1 MYVQHRWHQLQRLY
15 LSLDEAGSWFSIKGR
30 VMSIVKFKSKA
41 YTDIIMFKEHASRL
55 FSIMGIET
63 SERGVITPDQLTAA
77 HAHLVAAINMEK
89 MVRSDAPL
97 VDEDDLSAEER
108 LALKNHVSLE
118 QRAYPLL
125 KMLEAATQKNVDVH
139 WGF

>member
-1 MYVQHRWHQLQRLY
+1 
-15 LSLDEAGSWFSIKGR
+15 
-30 VMSIVKFKSKA
+30 MSIVKFKSKA

-63 SERGVITPDQLTAA
+63 SERGVITPDQLSAA

-89 MVRSDAPL
+89 MAKEGTSPL
-97 VDEDDLSAEER
+97 DESDLSPEEQQ
-108 LALKNHVSLE
+108 AIKNHVSLE

-125 KMLEAATQKNVDVH
+125 KMIEAATQKNVDVH